1 MEIKNINYNIG
12 IKRTDKGGS
21 TLEERRRSNRK
32 PSGMGGK
39 GKLFAIFGVLIIGMF
54 GSIYS
59 AQNDKPTEVKK
70 EVKAE
75 DKKENKKPEFTADLE
90 HATPETISNEL
101 KKYSEDIKGAKVRN
115 KTLIVTYKDSGFW
128 SENTLLDS
136 YALDSIRLIKQL
148 YKNKNFDLFAF
159 ERPTVMT
166 DDNGNE
172 KMETVLKSYYTRD
185 KLDQMNLDNFS
196 DMVLMDTERY
206 FQKSSGYWIH
216 LGLFNSL
223 KKDMIKKLNS
233 PINFKNMDDTRYD
246 MNIDATN
253 DVVEQPDSVEDKEP
267 IVAEPVTKESTTEDA
282 KAEDEVAESSYDT
295 GTLLSAIF
303 NISPGFDQMMFK
315 IDDLNASI
323 GTDKGKVVAPLSSSL
338 FELKSMIDATG
349 KEIMTM
355 QQSAS
360 PPELKNTTQQLVT
373 NQTELNY
380 LYSELQ
386 QQFYSIDK
394 HDYPDA
400 EKLASDIRNTLANM
414 KRLTQPNI
422 EAYFK
427 YFMSHADEEGS

>member
-1 MEIKNINYNIG
+1 
-12 IKRTDKGGS
+12 
-21 TLEERRRSNRK
+21 
-32 PSGMGGK
+32 
-39 GKLFAIFGVLIIGMF
+39 
-54 GSIYS
+54 
-59 AQNDKPTEVKK
+59 
-70 EVKAE
+70 
-75 DKKENKKPEFTADLE
+75 
-90 HATPETISNEL
+90 
-101 KKYSEDIKGAKVRN
+101 
-115 KTLIVTYKDSGFW
+115 
-128 SENTLLDS
+128 
-136 YALDSIRLIKQL
+136 
-148 YKNKNFDLFAF
+148 
-159 ERPTVMT
+159 MT

-185 KLDQMNLDNFS
+185 KLNQMNLDNFS

-206 FQKSSGYWIH
+206 FQKASGYWIH

-233 PINFKNMDDTRYD
+233 PINFKNMDGTRYD

-355 QQSAS
+355 QQTAS

-422 EAYFK
+422 EAYSK

>member
-1 MEIKNINYNIG
+1 MVRIRIINIL
-12 IKRTDKGGS
+12 DKGGYK
-21 TLEERRRSNRK
+21 LEERRRLNRK

-39 GKLFAIFGVLIIGMF
+39 GTLFAIFGVLIIGMF

-70 EVKAE
+70 DVKAE
-75 DKKENKKPEFTADLE
+75 DKKEKEKPGVTADLE
-90 HATPETISNEL
+90 HATPKTIGAEL
-101 KKYSEDIKGAKVRN
+101 KKYSEDIEGAKVRN
-115 KTLIVTYKDSGFW
+115 KTLIVTYKDSAFW

-136 YALDSIRLIKQL
+136 YALDSIRLTKQL

-159 ERPTVMT
+159 ERPTIMT
-166 DDNGNE
+166 DDDGNE
-172 KMETVLKSYYTRD
+172 KMETVLKSYYIRD

-206 FQKSSGYWIH
+206 FQKASGYWIH

-223 KKDMIKKLNS
+223 KKDMIKKLSS

-253 DVVEQPDSVEDKEP
+253 DVVEQPNSVEDKEP
-267 IVAEPVTKESTTEDA
+267 IVSEPVTEESTTEDTQ
-282 KAEDEVAESSYDT
+282 EEENTSELSYDT
-295 GTLLSAIF
+295 GTLLAAIY

-323 GTDKGKVVAPLSSSL
+323 GTDKGKVVAPVSSSL

-349 KEIMTM
+349 KEIVTM
-355 QQSAS
+355 KQTAS
-360 PPELKNTTQQLVT
+360 PPELQETTQQLVA
-373 NQTELNY
+373 NQAELNRLY
-380 LYSELQ
+380 LELQ

-394 HDYPDA
+394 QDYSDA
-400 EKLASDIRNTLANM
+400 ERLASDIRNTLANM

-422 EAYFK
+422 EAYSK